1 MEQSWLSGTPTIL
14 ILFLL
19 DRDSKSSHLCCI
31 TDYINFCMENT
42 VPTGKIQCFSNTK
55 PWVIPEPKAM
65 LNEKKRFFKSGD
77 KEELRRMQK
86 KLKRGIRRGKDS
98 YRRKHLKGSNARE
111 VWRGLKTISG
121 LTKDSGRGPESG
133 DLDWANELNLFFLL
147 LQCFQ
152 HNPAITARGKLE
164 GAGVACHL
172 AAWTTDYLTNRPQH
186 VRLHDCVSDVVIC
199 GTGAPQG
206 TVLSLFLFKLYTSD
220 FSYNMD
226 SCHLQKF
233 SNDTTIVAHVT
244 EGNNQPTLSPG
255 VN

>member
-133 DLDWANELNLFFLL
+133 DLDWANELNLLTDLTVPLL
-147 LQCFQ
+147 
-152 HNPAITARGKLE
+152 P
-164 GAGVACHL
+164 
-172 AAWTTDYLTNRPQH
+172 P
-186 VRLHDCVSDVVIC
+186 
-199 GTGAPQG
+199 P
-206 TVLSLFLFKLYTSD
+206 
-220 FSYNMD
+220 
-226 SCHLQKF
+226 
-233 SNDTTIVAHVT
+233 
-244 EGNNQPTLSPG
+244 PG
-255 VN
+255 LL

>member
-133 DLDWANELNLFFLL
+133 DQDWANKLNLFFFTSTVFSTQSSHHCSGEAGGSWSCLPPGCMDHRL
-147 LQCFQ
+147 PHKQ
-152 HNPAITARGKLE
+152 TAVCE
-164 GAGVACHL
+164 A
-172 AAWTTDYLTNRPQH
+172 P
-186 VRLHDCVSDVVIC
+186 RLCV
-199 GTGAPQG
+199 
-206 TVLSLFLFKLYTSD
+206 
-220 FSYNMD
+220 
-226 SCHLQKF
+226 
-233 SNDTTIVAHVT
+233 
-244 EGNNQPTLSPG
+244 
-255 VN
+255 